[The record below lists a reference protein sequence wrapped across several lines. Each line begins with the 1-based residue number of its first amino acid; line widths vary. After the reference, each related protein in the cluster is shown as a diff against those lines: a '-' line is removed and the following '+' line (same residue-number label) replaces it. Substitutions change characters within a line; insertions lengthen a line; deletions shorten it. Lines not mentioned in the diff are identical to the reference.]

1 MGSQQFCSYQID
13 PDIYCKVFI
22 RGPDNKV
29 HYVADELCHLRY
41 KLRLMNYVTWDT
53 SWNWWTMSLKIQVET
68 DELCQLRYKLRLMN
82 YVTWDI
88 SWDWW
93 TMSLKIQVETDELC
107 HLNYKLR
114 LMNYVSWDIS
124 WDWWTMSLEIYDF
137 DLIFGVLMPL
147 SAIFQLYHGNQF

>member
-1 MGSQQFCSYQID
+1 MGSQQFWSYQID

-53 SWNWWTMSLKIQVET
+53 SWDWWTMSLKIQVET

-82 YVTWDI
+82 YVT
-88 SWDWW
+88 
-93 TMSLKIQVETDELC
+93 
-107 HLNYKLR
+107 
-114 LMNYVSWDIS
+114 
-124 WDWWTMSLEIYDF
+124 
-137 DLIFGVLMPL
+137 
-147 SAIFQLYHGNQF
+147 